1 METEVRGLARDQVDV
16 GEFPS
21 SNSPSWRGWLLKFLS
36 TAEQLNWDYETCC
49 QMMSESLRGAVFNA
63 FLEAK
68 LFVEVEL
75 EGPSVSDLLS
85 RTVQVIGVSQIEL
98 IEERLLL
105 ELRQRKGENISDYAR
120 RVGAFKTLALK
131 TFSDEHWASSCL
143 SGLNDE
149 CLRDVVKDHAKVT
162 LIVRELERQDCLEQ
176 QLNGLWAKMHR
187 VRRRHAEPQTQAE
200 RMPNDKENFSVAQ
213 SSGSLQ
219 KVTILSKEKQTRSVA
234 DVDSSNAA
242 QRKNEETKSESI
254 AHTNAARVTRSTS
267 AWKAS
272 YWGEEDNDD
281 DCDDLVGDHE
291 GTAHKQH
298 QRTELWSYSSDEEW
312 SDEEDDELWS
322 ELDGDDH
329 PDCPYELVTLEEALR
344 QFDKSKKAR
353 LASGNHASLTAPEKG
368 YQLVPN
374 PETLMWDN
382 EPAERSSVYEVR
394 SGEAIVQRVW
404 VKYDVETNVQM
415 NHINRPERGL
425 IEIAVVRLINKAV
438 AVNFEQMSAE
448 RTTLS
453 SERCSFTL
461 EARMELSQRTDETWE
476 VESGHCT
483 TQAVECNF
491 KAIEELAD
499 LKLECVKQSNLD
511 CMCAPKTEAE
521 TPWHSIQTFVVEAE
535 PQWNP
540 RPSTEVART
549 AYQRVPDRNAG
560 IKLTEASSARR
571 KRKVWTSFLWF
582 MTALWVQVN
591 VLSDCGK
598 SLPLKVLPR
607 CPNGWNNAFWPP
619 YVNWGRA
626 ASLLCEEDWVQHRQ
640 CLSPVCRWE
649 ATTWREGKVSHSF
662 EQSDRSWIQHKRNP
676 GAELMR
682 LISDS
687 GDAKTSV
694 PLLIWRTT
702 TQKWMRSW
710 LKSLESIHVDK
721 F

>member
-49 QMMSESLRGAVFNA
+49 QMMLKSLRGAVFNA

-105 ELRQRKGENISDYAR
+105 ELRQRKGEKISDYAR

-176 QLNGLWAKMHR
+176 QLNGLWAKRHR
-187 VRRRHAEPQTQAE
+187 VRRRHAEPQAQAE
-200 RMPNDKENFSVAQ
+200 RMPTDKENFSVAQ

-272 YWGEEDNDD
+272 YWGEEDSDD

-312 SDEEDDELWS
+312 SDEEDDELCC

-344 QFDKSKKAR
+344 QFDESKKAR
-353 LASGNHASLTAPEKG
+353 LASGNHASLTAPETG

-374 PETLMWDN
+374 PETLIWDN
-382 EPAERSSVYEVR
+382 EPAERSPVYEVR

-438 AVNFEQMSAE
+438 AVDFEQMSAE
-448 RTTLS
+448 RSTLS

-499 LKLECVKQSNLD
+499 IKLECVKQGNLD

-521 TPWHSIQTFVVEAE
+521 TPRHSIQTFVVEAE
-535 PQWNP
+535 PQ
-540 RPSTEVART
+540 
-549 AYQRVPDRNAG
+549 
-560 IKLTEASSARR
+560 
-571 KRKVWTSFLWF
+571 
-582 MTALWVQVN
+582 
-591 VLSDCGK
+591 
-598 SLPLKVLPR
+598 
-607 CPNGWNNAFWPP
+607 
-619 YVNWGRA
+619 
-626 ASLLCEEDWVQHRQ
+626 
-640 CLSPVCRWE
+640 
-649 ATTWREGKVSHSF
+649 
-662 EQSDRSWIQHKRNP
+662 
-676 GAELMR
+676 
-682 LISDS
+682 
-687 GDAKTSV
+687 
-694 PLLIWRTT
+694 
-702 TQKWMRSW
+702 
-710 LKSLESIHVDK
+710 
-721 F
+721 

>member
-1 METEVRGLARDQVDV
+1 
-16 GEFPS
+16 
-21 SNSPSWRGWLLKFLS
+21 
-36 TAEQLNWDYETCC
+36 
-49 QMMSESLRGAVFNA
+49 MMSESLRGAVFNA

-75 EGPSVSDLLS
+75 EGPSVPDLLS
-85 RTVQVIGVSQIEL
+85 RTVQMIGVSQIEL

-105 ELRQRKGENISDYAR
+105 ELRQRNGENISDYAR
-120 RVGAFKTLALK
+120 RVGAFKTLALR
-131 TFSDEHWASSCL
+131 TFSDEHWASNCL
-143 SGLNDE
+143 SGLNDD

-187 VRRRHAEPQTQAE
+187 VRRRHAEPQAQAE
-200 RMPNDKENFSVAQ
+200 RLPTDKENFSVAQ

-234 DVDSSNAA
+234 DVDSSNAT

-272 YWGEEDNDD
+272 NWGGEDSDD

-298 QRTELWSYSSDEEW
+298 QRTELWSYSSDKES
-312 SDEEDDELWS
+312 SDEENDELWS
-322 ELDGDDH
+322 ELYSDDDY
-329 PDCPYELVTLEEALR
+329 DCPYELVTLDEALR
-344 QFDKSKKAR
+344 QFDESKKAR

-368 YQLVPN
+368 YKLVPT

-382 EPAERSSVYEVR
+382 ETAERSSVFDVR
-394 SGEAIVQRVW
+394 SGEAIVQRLW
-404 VKYDVETNVQM
+404 AEYDVKINVQM
-415 NHINRPERGL
+415 DYVDCPERGL
-425 IEIAVVRLINKAV
+425 MESAIVRLNHEEA
-438 AVNFEQMSAE
+438 AADFEQMSAE

-453 SERCSFTL
+453 SERRFFTL
-461 EARMELSQRTDETWE
+461 EARIELSQRTDETWE

-499 LKLECVKQSNLD
+499 LKLECVKQGNLD
-511 CMCAPKTEAE
+511 SMCAPKTEAE
-521 TPWHSIQTFVVEAE
+521 RPWHDIQTFVVEAE
-535 PQWNP
+535 PQWDP

-607 CPNGWNNAFWPP
+607 CPNGWDNALWPP

-640 CLSPVCRWE
+640 CLFPVCRWE
-649 ATTWREGKVSHSF
+649 ATKWREGKVSHSF
-662 EQSDRSWIQHKRNP
+662 EQSDRSWIRHKRNP

-682 LISDS
+682 LNSDS

-694 PLLIWRTT
+694 PIVGMKINHSEVNEKVAEVPRDNPRGQILEEKPLSTPSRMMLL
-702 TQKWMRSW
+702 K
-710 LKSLESIHVDK
+710 L
-721 F
+721 